1 MFFSECSVAG
11 ARVIE
16 PDPRADSRGRFLRAW
31 CSREFAGAGIEF
43 VPLQAN
49 MGLSKRQGT
58 MRGLHYQVE
67 PGLEAKLVRCTAGAI
82 FDVVV
87 DMRRD
92 SPTFLRW
99 HGETLTAANARMLFV
114 PNGCA
119 HGCLSLEDDTEIY
132 YLTSAMYA
140 PASVRG
146 VRFDDPA
153 IGIRWPVPISEVS
166 EQDVKWPPI
175 DTRGSR
181 ND

>member
-1 MFFSECSVAG
+1 MFFSACSVAG

-16 PDPRADSRGRFLRAW
+16 PDPRADPRCRFLRAW

-87 DMRRD
+87 DMRPD

-114 PNGCA
+114 PEGCA

-132 YLTSAMYA
+132 YLTSAIYA

-153 IGIRWPVPISEVS
+153 IGIRWPAPVSEVS

-175 DTRGSR
+175 DTRGAR